1 MIEVTNEGTTQVKE
15 TNVNMLL
22 HDYELF
28 MMRNDKSIDNMLD
41 RFVEITNGL
50 SSLKTN
56 L

>member
-28 MMRNDKSIDNMLD
+28 MMRKDESINNMLD
-41 RFVEITNGL
+41 HFTEITNGL
-50 SSLKTN
+50 ALFGSF
-56 L
+56 